1 MTKQEYLERIGYKYC
16 EEEDIYKQVFS
27 NNNNDYLVI
36 AYIDLNVNDFY
47 IAPDTIYSQRN
58 IDFTQIVFNDV
69 KRDFEEM
76 QQYPD

>member
-1 MTKQEYLERIGYKYC
+1 MTKAEYLERLGYKYYK
-16 EEEDIYKQVFS
+16 EEDVYKQVFS

-47 IAPDTIYSQRN
+47 IVPDTIYSQRN
-58 IDFTQIVFNDV
+58 IDFTQIAFNDV

-76 QQYPD
+76 QKYD

>member
-1 MTKQEYLERIGYKYC
+1 MTKREYLESLGYKYYK
-16 EEEDIYKQVFS
+16 EEDMYKQVFS

-36 AYIDLNVNDFY
+36 AYIGLNVNDFY
-47 IAPDTIYSQRN
+47 IVPDTIYSQRN

-76 QQYPD
+76 QKYD